1 MSYQPTPIDQ
11 NGAVPTGSNYIVDVA
26 NSSTVP
32 LLANGVFTGPSTNV
46 LSYAQVAV
54 TIISDQASATDGLQ
68 IQFSTDGVNWDHTHS
83 LTFTPHVTS
92 SLLQSQFHSKFYR
105 VVYTNGTVNQT
116 LFRLQS
122 ILHPFSG
129 NGSIIESDAIVKPSD
144 DALVVKSIL
153 TGKNIL
159 TGNYVDVRATPE
171 GGLLVNQDIAIDAS
185 NSSTVNLTGGATYV
199 GATASNITASMI
211 QVFFDSDQ
219 NCTVYL
225 DQSQDGTN
233 WDISDSYKFYASIGN
248 FGINVGAFGAYY
260 RVRVHNDTAITTTH
274 FRLQSITVP
283 IANQLPRSLS
293 GDGWLQTQ
301 VNQVTDRAGFTQYYS
316 PNGEAIAVPIFQLV
330 GSAFPDST
338 LDTNFWTPS
347 PGTGGTVAVTA
358 GTLTLST
365 GTSANNATS
374 AQTVRNARFVAGA
387 INKFR
392 SSVQISDTGTVNNTR
407 RIGAFNVNDGA
418 FFELAGTEMA
428 VVTRKAGVDT
438 RVINGTFNG
447 KIGTTY
453 ALDTNT
459 HVYEIMY
466 TPFRVFFFIDG
477 ITIHSQRFNTSW
489 SSTTNLPVRI
499 ENFNTGGSTTNVS
512 LNAFIAFI
520 TRLGPAETQPLG
532 KNIAGAVTQVLKS
545 GAGNLQSV
553 VINANTGTSITL
565 YDNTAAS
572 GTIIATIAPNQIV
585 SLDFKGIS
593 FSTGL
598 TIVTIGAGIN
608 CTVIYE

>member
-11 NGAVPTGSNYIVDVA
+11 NGAVPVGSNDIVDVA
-26 NSSTVP
+26 NSSTAP

-54 TIISDQASATDGLQ
+54 SIISDQESATDGLQ
-68 IQFSTDGVNWDHTHS
+68 IQFSSDGVNWDHLHS
-83 LTFTPHVTS
+83 ATYTPHPS
-92 SLLQSQFHSKFYR
+92 AALLQAQPHSKFYR
-105 VVYTNGTVNQT
+105 IVYTNGGVNQT
-116 LFRLQS
+116 FFRLQS
-122 ILHPFSG
+122 ILHPFAG

-171 GGLLVNQDIAIDAS
+171 GGLLINQDIAIDS
-185 NSSTVNLTGGATYV
+185 TNSSTVNLAGGATYV

-211 QVFFDSDQ
+211 QIFLNADQ

-260 RVRVHNDTAITTTH
+260 RVRVHNDTTITTTF
-274 FRLQSITVP
+274 FRLQAITVP

-293 GDGWLQTQ
+293 DDGWLQTQ
-301 VNQVTDRAGFTQYYS
+301 INQITDRAGFTQYYS
-316 PNGEAIAVPIFQLV
+316 PNGEAVSVPIFQLV

-347 PGTGGTVAVTA
+347 IGTGGTVAVTS

-365 GTSANNATS
+365 GTTTNNATS
-374 AQTVRNARFVAGA
+374 IQTVQNARYVAGA

-392 SSVQISDTGTVNNTR
+392 ASIQITDTGIVNNTR
-407 RIGAFNVNDGA
+407 RIGAFNINDGA
-418 FFELAGTEMA
+418 FFELSGVELA

-438 RVINGTFNG
+438 RIINGTFNG
-447 KIGTTY
+447 KAG
-453 ALDTNT
+453 LT
-459 HVYEIMY
+459 HVIDTITHVLEIMY
-466 TPFRVFFFIDG
+466 TPFRVYFFIDG
-477 ITIHSQRFNTSW
+477 ITIHTQRFNTSW
-489 SSTTNLPVRI
+489 SSTTNLPARL

-520 TRLGPAETQPLG
+520 SRLGPSETQPVG

-545 GAGNLQSV
+545 GAGNLQTV

-572 GTIIATIAPNQIV
+572 GTIIATIAPNQIA

-598 TIVTIGAGIN
+598 TVVTIGAGIN